1 MNDQKN
7 ALLVRAF
14 YKHRKLDDFKVRHLF
29 ICFTFSG
36 MWIKKIS
43 ADFVQ
48 TVLKEAQDPTNKDMF
63 QVHVLDPII
72 QYALSRLF
80 PYILVTSI
88 VFILTFMLAVAILV
102 LIMNK

>member
-1 MNDQKN
+1 
-7 ALLVRAF
+7 
-14 YKHRKLDDFKVRHLF
+14 
-29 ICFTFSG
+29 
-36 MWIKKIS
+36 MWLHKIS
-43 ADFVQ
+43 EDFIQ
-48 TVLKEAQDPTNKDMF
+48 KIITEAQKPQNKHKI

-88 VFILTFMLAVAILV
+88 VFFLTFILAVAIFV